1 MAIPKE
7 FIEKMFVKVSSDRY
21 LKPEVKAWF
30 LIFSLEDPTSLVF
43 RNSIRDPFQFS
54 DFSKFMIRHG
64 VVDINQVR
72 PCLCLRCDTPVD
84 SSIHKVLGMCYN
96 CNKHMCAVSPMDKL
110 FLWNNHHGSAEF
122 APCKCCGTTISN
134 RKFEAAHIIASY
146 FGGQATPDN
155 IVPTC
160 SSCNAAMGRTDLR
173 VYSDELCTIRR
184 LLENCPEFRATMEA
198 RWQAL
203 VCAWNPTLSG

>member
-1 MAIPKE
+1 
-7 FIEKMFVKVSSDRY
+7 MFVKVSSDRY
-21 LKPEVKAWF
+21 LKPEVQAWF

-64 VVDINQVR
+64 VIDINQVR
-72 PCLCLRCDTPVD
+72 PCLCLRCNTPVH
-84 SSIHKVLGMCYN
+84 SSVYKVLGFCRD
-96 CNKHMCAVSPMDKL
+96 CNKHICAVNPMDKPMI
-110 FLWNNHHGSAEF
+110 WYEHHRTEEF
-122 APCKCCGTTISN
+122 APCNCCGTIISN
-134 RKFEAAHIIASY
+134 KRFEAAHIIASC
-146 FGGQATPDN
+146 FGGRATPDN

-160 SSCNAAMGRTDLR
+160 GSCNATMGNTDLR
-173 VYSDELCTIRR
+173 VYSDELYTIRHM
-184 LLENCPEFRATMEA
+184 LDNCPEFRATMDA